1 MSWLKEA
8 EHLTKHKFLAI
19 PLNNGVP
26 TVKYDKRREI
36 LASEQE
42 LSEWYLDKKVNG
54 IAIAIN
60 KTEFAIDTDGEEC
73 ENIFVEKVIA
83 QLSKNLQNKINKT
96 MYTKSPHGHHRTF
109 RIKLE
114 DFPDGIKTDKYLVI
128 GNNHSEIAVVG
139 KEHILRERSPE
150 HKVINGVECLVIL
163 EKAEVDELFKALNKL
178 KESDAAMKVADLLLP
193 YYYQPHRDA
202 IIFSLSGFLH
212 KSKTPQHITE
222 KIALHLI
229 NLTKYHD
236 EDTNKV
242 LRTIK
247 DTYAKDRNSADV
259 SGYNKFLEALEA
271 AYPHKD
277 RIGNDNNGNDGS
289 GQNQRIIYTLN
300 YKNTIID
307 AIPTKVIINESPI
320 DGTKTYQITF
330 SHKGVGRPFT
340 VGPGSVK
347 TIIALLQ
354 DRGRYIDEDAD
365 KFLT

>member
-289 GQNQRIIYTLN
+289 PSDIISKIQSIL
-300 YKNTIID
+300 YKVGLIEPPARRQQDYSADGIPEQIATELGDNIYLKINDDPIILIV
-307 AIPTKVIINESPI
+307 A
-320 DGTKTYQITF
+320 
-330 SHKGVGRPFT
+330 
-340 VGPGSVK
+340 
-347 TIIALLQ
+347 
-354 DRGRYIDEDAD
+354 
-365 KFLT
+365 